1 MPEIRE
7 DLITGGMVIIA
18 AERSKRPQ
26 DFTQV
31 NEPPKGSKGCV
42 FCYGKEAATPPE
54 VLAIRPGGGLPD
66 CPGWTVRAFPN
77 KFPAVTTAGNPDC
90 FYVGSRK
97 AVKAVGAHEVIVDT
111 PEHNETFG
119 RLSDNRAE
127 QVMEVI
133 ASRYRYL
140 SADPRVKYIQV
151 FKNSGA
157 AAGASLEHSH
167 WQIIAVPLVPET
179 VAREINGTQRF
190 WAANGEC
197 AYCRM
202 IAEETNNGS
211 RVIEQTKEFVV
222 LTPFA
227 SRFPY
232 ETWIIPT
239 KHETFFEKTGI
250 EEIKEL
256 GRMVRRS
263 IRRLE
268 RTLCRPP
275 YNLTIHAC
283 PAGIKSRSYH
293 WHIKTMPR
301 LSAIAGFEMG
311 PGIHINPVSPEM
323 AAGLLRETQPDI
335 KDDSGMNGVEAND

>member
-18 AERSKRPQ
+18 AERTKRPQ
-26 DFTQV
+26 DFTHT
-31 NEPPKGSKGCV
+31 NESPKGSKGCV
-42 FCYGKEAATPPE
+42 FCYGKETATPPE
-54 VLAIRPGGGLPD
+54 IFAIRPGGGLAD

-77 KFPAVTTAGNPDC
+77 KFPAVMTAGSPDC
-90 FYVGSRK
+90 LYIGGRK

-111 PEHNETFG
+111 PDHNETFG
-119 RLSDNRAE
+119 QLSDTRAA

-133 ASRYRYL
+133 ASRYRFL

-167 WQIIAVPLVPET
+167 WQIITVPLVPET
-179 VAREINGTQRF
+179 VAREIKGTERF

-202 IAEETNNGS
+202 IAEEINNGS
-211 RVIEQTKEFVV
+211 RMIEQTKDFVV

-232 ETWIIPT
+232 ETWIIPA
-239 KHETFFEKTGI
+239 KHEAFLEATGI

-283 PAGIKSRSYH
+283 PAGMKSHSYH
-293 WHIKTMPR
+293 WHIKIMPR

-311 PGIHINPVSPEM
+311 SGIHINPVSPET
-323 AAGLLRETQPDI
+323 AADLLRETEPDI
-335 KDDSGMNGVEAND
+335 RDDNGMNGEEIND